1 MSKNTKI
8 EKGTIFFCAA
18 KQGWPKYVVYGGYKE
33 YSCGIYVN
41 NECEYEIYPEVCRAK
56 NLRDNERYIAV
67 GNVDLKKVILDAIQ
81 SAITGESAQE
91 KELNRVKEALALMW
105 FAYENKDG
113 DCPHDFEENAVKEA
127 QEILGPW
134 ENCMQKYFGNGVQ
147 NNES

>member
-33 YSCGIYVN
+33 YSCGIYIN
-41 NECEYEIYPEVCRAK
+41 NEFEYEIYPEVCKAK

-91 KELNRVKEALALMW
+91 KELHRVKKALAHMW
-105 FAYENKDG
+105 FAYEKK
-113 DCPHDFEENAVKEA
+113 EEGSLNDVEKIAVKEA

-134 ENCMQKYFGNGVQ
+134 KECMGKYMEERMIKS
-147 NNES
+147 ES

>member
-1 MSKNTKI
+1 MSKSTKI
-8 EKGTIFFCAA
+8 AKGTIFFCAA

-41 NECEYEIYPEVCRAK
+41 NELEYEIYPEMCKAK

-91 KELNRVKEALALMW
+91 KELHRVKKALAYMW
-105 FAYENKDG
+105 FAYEKK
-113 DCPHDFEENAVKEA
+113 EEGFLNDVEKIAVKEA

-134 ENCMQKYFGNGVQ
+134 KECIGKYMEERMIKS
-147 NNES
+147 ES

>member
-1 MSKNTKI
+1 MSKSTKI
-8 EKGTIFFCAA
+8 AKGTIFFCAA

-41 NECEYEIYPEVCRAK
+41 NEFEYEIYPEMCKAK

-91 KELNRVKEALALMW
+91 KELNRVKKALAHMW
-105 FAYENKDG
+105 FAYENKDE
-113 DCPHDFEENAVKEA
+113 DCPHDFEKNAVKEA

-134 ENCMQKYFGNGVQ
+134 ERCMEKYMVR
-147 NNES
+147 EDDEE